1 MIVSSLAAMAG
12 LHIAAR
18 LNVPMLATALQPV
31 VPTTAYPYSA
41 GTIFPEWLPFV
52 GWLNK
57 RSYTTSLRFFYQAFY
72 KMINRDRQRVL
83 GLPPL
88 PWKYYRDID
97 LRPYPILHGFSRHV
111 IPYPDDYDQNQIF
124 TGYWF
129 LDQDE
134 HWQPSA
140 QLEAFLSAD
149 PKPVYIGFGSMVDQ
163 EAGELTR
170 LVVEALKISGQRAVL
185 LGGWTDLGGQGL
197 PESILKVEYLP
208 HDWLFPQVSA
218 AIHHGGAGT
227 TAASLRAGT
236 PTVIVPFF
244 GDQPFWGWRVE
255 KLGAGPKP
263 IPRLKLTAEK
273 LANAITRAVTDPKI
287 SRRAADLGEKIR
299 AEDGVANAVQ
309 AVEAIIAARREV
321 IMPPTELRGTG

>member
-1 MIVSSLAAMAG
+1 
-12 LHIAAR
+12 
-18 LNVPMLATALQPV
+18 
-31 VPTTAYPYSA
+31 
-41 GTIFPEWLPFV
+41 
-52 GWLNK
+52 
-57 RSYTTSLRFFYQAFY
+57 
-72 KMINRDRQRVL
+72 MINRDRQRVL

-321 IMPPTELRGTG
+321 IKPPTELRGTG